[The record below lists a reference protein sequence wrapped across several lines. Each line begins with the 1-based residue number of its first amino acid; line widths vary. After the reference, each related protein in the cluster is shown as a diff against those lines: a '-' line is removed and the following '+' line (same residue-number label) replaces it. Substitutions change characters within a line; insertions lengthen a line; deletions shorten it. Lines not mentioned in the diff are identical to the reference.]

1 VARDRGDTVKR
12 GQVIARIGSSGT
24 VATPQLSFEI
34 RTGVRSV
41 DPVRLIGRQRAAVS
55 QPG

>member
-1 VARDRGDTVKR
+1 MVKR
-12 GQVIARIGSSGT
+12 GQVSARIGSSGT